1 MDLTQNRLSKSEW
14 ESIEIPISS
23 GEIEIIN
30 IIMKGFSDVNIKY
43 NKNNSIFTFLKID
56 YSVSMED
63 HIYNKY
69 FQDIV
74 KAMIKKYNVSYL
86 NITVSSNPKIKK
98 ADLIR
103 ITKNSENLVNKNM
116 IYEYVLL
123 GYVEKILYYKSKNSS
138 KLDIPYYTLF
148 KLLKNNIINI
158 NRHILNLSNKVL
170 EELVNDISIKRIVNN
185 SIECV
190 EKNSDI
196 LKYNDISLY
205 EHQKE
210 IMSISKLSSAK
221 LILYIAPTGTG
232 KTLTP
237 LGLSEKHKIIFV
249 CAARHVGLA
258 LARSAISVNKKVA
271 FAFGCSSADDIRL
284 HYFAAKEYT
293 KNRKTGGIWK
303 VDNSAGEKVEIIIC
317 DIKSYLYAMY
327 YMLSFN
333 NKDDIIMYWD
343 EPTITLDYDNHE
355 LHKIINK
362 NWCENLIPNI
372 VLSSATLPKIHE
384 LTETIS
390 DFKIKF
396 QDENPEVYNIVSHEC
411 RKSIPI
417 VNNNGFVVL
426 PHYLSSNYSEIQD
439 IVEHCE
445 NYLTLLRYF
454 DLNEVVKFIHFIQDD
469 NYIPSKYKIE
479 EYFTDLNDITM
490 INIKLYYLI
499 LLKNI
504 NPDCWTHVHN
514 SIHANRII
522 KINSNTSVDNK
533 GIKIKKMHSVG
544 PGVTIQNK
552 NGAPLE
558 RLMSQQIERTPP
570 PQFETPKSNGDCGLY
585 VTTKDAHTLTDGPTI
600 FLSNNV
606 ETIAKFCIQQSNI
619 PAVVMN
625 EIMEKIEFNNN
636 INIKL
641 EKLERDLQDIEKPTT
656 KDEDGGKIGK
666 CEHKINRTERSENKT
681 ELNKVLSQIEILRSM
696 VKIVKLNDLFVPN
709 TLDHI
714 QKWSDGI
721 PKINTPFTCNIEEH
735 ILSRIMLLTGVEDSW
750 KILLLMGIGVFT
762 NHSNI
767 EYTEIM
773 KNLAD
778 QQKLYL
784 IIASSD
790 YIYGTNYQFCH
801 AYISKDLNLT
811 QEKIIQAMGRI
822 GRNNIQQD
830 YTVRFRDDRQIAKL
844 FTNDTAK
851 PEVINMN
858 KLFVTNPNLF

>member
-1 MDLTQNRLSKSEW
+1 
-14 ESIEIPISS
+14 
-23 GEIEIIN
+23 
-30 IIMKGFSDVNIKY
+30 
-43 NKNNSIFTFLKID
+43 
-56 YSVSMED
+56 MED

-74 KAMIKKYNVSYL
+74 KDLIKKYNVPYL

-103 ITKNSENLVNKNM
+103 ITKNTENLVNKNN
-116 IYEYVLL
+116 IYEYILL
-123 GYVEKILYYKSKNSS
+123 GYIEKILHYKSKNST
-138 KLDIPYYTLF
+138 KIDIPYYTLF
-148 KLLKNNIINI
+148 KLMKNSIINI
-158 NRHILNLSNKVL
+158 NRHILNIANKVL
-170 EELVNDISIKRIVNN
+170 QELVNDISIKRIVSN
-185 SIECV
+185 SIECI

-210 IMSISKLSSAK
+210 IITISKISSAK

-237 LGLSEKHKIIFV
+237 LGLSEHHKIIFV

-271 FAFGCSSADDIRL
+271 FAFGCASADDIRL

-303 VDNSAGEKVEIIIC
+303 VDNTAGEKVEIMIC

-333 NKDDIIMYWD
+333 KKEDIIMYWD
-343 EPTITLDYDNHE
+343 EPTITLDYNNHE
-355 LHKIINK
+355 LHNIIHK
-362 NWCENLIPNI
+362 NWSENLIPNI
-372 VLSSATLPKIHE
+372 VLSSATLPKIYE

-396 QDENPEVYNIVSHEC
+396 QDENAEVFNIVSHEC
-411 RKSIPI
+411 KKSIPI

-426 PHYLSSNYSEIQD
+426 PHYLSSNYYEIQN

-454 DLNEVVKFIHFIQDD
+454 DLTEVVKFITFIQDD
-469 NYIPSKYKIE
+469 NYIKAKYKIE
-479 EYFTDLNDITM
+479 EYFTDLNDINM
-490 INIKLYYLI
+490 VNIKLYYLTI
-499 LLKNI
+499 LKNI
-504 NPDCWTHVHN
+504 NPDCWETIHN
-514 SIHANRII
+514 YIHATRVL
-522 KINSNTSVDNK
+522 KISSNTTVDNK
-533 GIKIKKMHSVG
+533 GIKIKKMASVG
-544 PGVTIQNK
+544 PGVTITSNK
-552 NGAPLE
+552 NGAPLQ
-558 RLMSQQIERTPP
+558 RLMSEQIER
-570 PQFETPKSNGDCGLY
+570 PQLDLTTKNNGDCGLY
-585 VTTKDAHTLTDGPTI
+585 VTTKDAYTLTDGPTI

-606 ETIAKFCIQQSNI
+606 ETIAKFCIQQANI
-619 PAVVMN
+619 PTVVMN
-625 EIMEKIEFNNN
+625 EIMEKLEFNNN
-636 INIKL
+636 INTKL
-641 EKLERDLQDIEKPTT
+641 AKLERDLEDIEQPQSKD
-656 KDEDGGKIGK
+656 KDEDAGDEKSGKGGNRPKRNPEAMKI
-666 CEHKINRTERSENKT
+666 I
-681 ELNKVLSQIEILRSM
+681 SQIEILRSM
-696 VKIVKLNDLFVPN
+696 VKTVKLNDLFVPN
-709 TLDHI
+709 TTEHLK
-714 QKWSDGI
+714 KWADGI
-721 PKINTPFTCNIEEH
+721 SKLSLPFTCNIEESV
-735 ILSRIMLLTGVEDSW
+735 LSKIMLLHGVEDSW
-750 KILLLMGIGVFT
+750 KVLLLMGIGVFT

-801 AYISKDLNLT
+801 AYISKDLQLT

-830 YTVRFRDDRQIAKL
+830 YTVRFRDDNQIAKL

-858 KLFVTNPNLF
+858 KLFVTTMC

>member
-14 ESIEIPISS
+14 DSIEIPISS
-23 GEIEIIN
+23 GEIEIID

-56 YSVSMED
+56 YSVPMED

-103 ITKNSENLVNKNM
+103 ITKNSENLVNKTI
-116 IYEYVLL
+116 IYEYILL
-123 GYVEKILYYKSKNSS
+123 GYIEKILHYKSKNST

-170 EELVNDISIKRIVNN
+170 QELVNDISIKRIVAN
-185 SIECV
+185 SIECI

-210 IMSISKLSSAK
+210 IMTISKLSCAK

-237 LGLSEKHKIIFV
+237 LGLAEKHKIIFV

-303 VDNSAGEKVEIIIC
+303 VDNSAGEFVEIIIC

-333 NKDDIIMYWD
+333 KKEDIIMYWD
-343 EPTITLDYDNHE
+343 EPTITLDYNNHE
-355 LHKIINK
+355 LHNIIHK
-362 NWCENLIPNI
+362 NWSDNLIPNI
-372 VLSSATLPKIHE
+372 VLSSATLPKIYE
-384 LTETIS
+384 LTDTIS

-396 QDENPEVYNIVSHEC
+396 QHENAEVYNIVSHEC

-426 PHYLSSNYSEIQD
+426 PHYLSSNYFEIQN

-454 DLNEVVKFIHFIQDD
+454 DLNEVVKFISFIQDD
-469 NYIPSKYKIE
+469 NYIKPKYKIE
-479 EYFTDLNDITM
+479 EYFTDLNDINM
-490 INIKLYYLI
+490 VNIKLYYLTI
-499 LLKNI
+499 LKNI
-504 NPDCWTHVHN
+504 NPQCWEGIHN
-514 SIHANRII
+514 FIHANRIV
-522 KINSNTSVDNK
+522 KIASNSSVDNK
-533 GIKIKKMHSVG
+533 GIKIKKISSVG
-544 PGVTIQNK
+544 PGITVANK
-552 NGAPLE
+552 NGAPLQ
-558 RLMSQQIERTPP
+558 RLMSEQIERTAPTP
-570 PQFETPKSNGDCGLY
+570 IELTPKHNGDCGLY
-585 VTTKDAHTLTDGPTI
+585 VTTKDAYTLTDGPTI

-606 ETIAKFCIQQSNI
+606 ETIAKFCIQQANI
-619 PAVVMN
+619 PSAVMD
-625 EIMEKIEFNNN
+625 EIMDKIEFNNN
-636 INIKL
+636 IKIKL
-641 EKLERDLQDIEKPTT
+641 AKLERDLEDIEKPQS
-656 KDEDGGKIGK
+656 KDDDGKSGK
-666 CEHKINRTERSENKT
+666 CEHKINRTDSRSENKS

-696 VKIVKLNDLFVPN
+696 VKIVKLNELFVPN
-709 TLDHI
+709 TLEHI

-721 PKINTPFTCNIEEH
+721 PKLNAPFTCNIEES
-735 ILSRIMLLTGVEDSW
+735 ILSKIMLLTGVEDSW

-830 YTVRFRDDRQIAKL
+830 YTVRFRDDNQIVKL

-851 PEVINMN
+851 PEVLNMN
-858 KLFVTNPNLF
+858 KLFVTNMY